1 MPALSSMRPYK
12 DEIATNITLG
22 YVYELSKVCDK
33 LPVSIEGSIDLRQE
47 VNLDTGT
54 IDYTLLGKL
63 GDKVNNPVVKIGI
76 IPDLLRGLRRGGNAY
91 SRHIKNIPSLDEIL
105 PLVKEK
111 YVVMRLLGIAN
122 ENKTENDGC
131 REIHTID
138 KLKNMM

>member
-12 DEIATNITLG
+12 DEIATKITLG

-33 LPVSIEGSIDLRQE
+33 LPVSVEGSIDLRQE
-47 VNLDTGT
+47 VNLETGT
-54 IDYTLLGKL
+54 IDYTLLGEL

-76 IPDLLRGLRRGGNAY
+76 VPDLLRGLRRGGNAY
-91 SRHIKNIPSLDEIL
+91 NRHIKNIPSLDEIL

-111 YVVMRLLGIAN
+111 YVVMRLIGIAN

-131 REIHTID
+131 RDIHTID